1 MSKIEN
7 LDQNYNIKKI
17 DKETINIKVYNND
30 ILVSVVGEFN
40 SNLNE
45 LEKLTKTKIFFRGN
59 SITIKGNNTEIIKA
73 SDAIKFLINKYLKTK
88 LIEKHDLVLSVKE
101 KNINFKSNVHNFGQ
115 LIKTP
120 KKTVIARSKKQ
131 SEYIKALTN
140 NDITV
145 ALGPAGTGKSF
156 LAVSVAMTM
165 LFEKKVEKV
174 ILSRPAV
181 EAGEKLGFLPGDMK
195 EKVDPYLR
203 PLYDALYDLFGFEKI
218 NKKIESGEI

>member
-120 KKTVIARSKKQ
+120 KKNSYSK
-131 SEYIKALTN
+131 I
-140 NDITV
+140 
-145 ALGPAGTGKSF
+145 
-156 LAVSVAMTM
+156 
-165 LFEKKVEKV
+165 
-174 ILSRPAV
+174 
-181 EAGEKLGFLPGDMK
+181 
-195 EKVDPYLR
+195 
-203 PLYDALYDLFGFEKI
+203 
-218 NKKIESGEI
+218 

>member
-120 KKTVIARSKKQ
+120 KKSYSK
-131 SEYIKALTN
+131 I
-140 NDITV
+140 
-145 ALGPAGTGKSF
+145 
-156 LAVSVAMTM
+156 
-165 LFEKKVEKV
+165 
-174 ILSRPAV
+174 
-181 EAGEKLGFLPGDMK
+181 
-195 EKVDPYLR
+195 
-203 PLYDALYDLFGFEKI
+203 
-218 NKKIESGEI
+218 

>member
-40 SNLNE
+40 NNLKE

-120 KKTVIARSKKQ
+120 KKNSYSK
-131 SEYIKALTN
+131 I
-140 NDITV
+140 
-145 ALGPAGTGKSF
+145 
-156 LAVSVAMTM
+156 
-165 LFEKKVEKV
+165 
-174 ILSRPAV
+174 
-181 EAGEKLGFLPGDMK
+181 
-195 EKVDPYLR
+195 
-203 PLYDALYDLFGFEKI
+203 
-218 NKKIESGEI
+218 